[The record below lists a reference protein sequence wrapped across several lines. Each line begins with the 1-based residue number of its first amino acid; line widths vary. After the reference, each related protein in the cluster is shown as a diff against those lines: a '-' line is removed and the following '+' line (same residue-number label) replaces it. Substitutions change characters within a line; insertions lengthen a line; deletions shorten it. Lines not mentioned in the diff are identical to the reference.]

1 MSNNLFFPSMIKII
15 INLKDNGN
23 TVHQQVKECK
33 MFWSQVKKS
42 FNLLCIY
49 NFVIPEE
56 KPGVRRYNLTE
67 DGKKLRDYLCSA
79 HYLIN
84 KNKQQFE
91 VEMYGYKSKDE
102 LITEVKKDFVST
114 EGSISATTTS

>member
-1 MSNNLFFPSMIKII
+1 MSNSFFYPSMIKIV
-15 INLKDNGN
+15 INLKDNSN

-49 NFVIPEE
+49 NFITVDE

-91 VEMYGYKSKDE
+91 VDMYGYKSKDE
-102 LITEVKKDFVST
+102 LVAEVKKDLVST
-114 EGSISATTTS
+114 

>member
-1 MSNNLFFPSMIKII
+1 MSNSFFYPSMIKLI
-15 INLKDNGN
+15 INLQDNDN
-23 TVHQQVKECK
+23 TIHKQVKECK

-49 NFVIPEE
+49 NFITVEE

-67 DGKKLRDYLCSA
+67 DGKKLRDYLCGA

-91 VEMYGYKSKDE
+91 VEMYGYRSKDE
-102 LITEVKKDFVST
+102 LMAEVKKDIIDNK
-114 EGSISATTTS
+114 ELCATTTSS